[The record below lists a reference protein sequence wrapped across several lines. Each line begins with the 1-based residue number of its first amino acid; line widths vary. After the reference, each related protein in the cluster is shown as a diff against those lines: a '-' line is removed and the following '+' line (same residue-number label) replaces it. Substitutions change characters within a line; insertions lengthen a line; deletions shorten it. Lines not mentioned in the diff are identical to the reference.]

1 MTPVPKEP
9 ERKNYPWRVFAGRL
23 AFAPHYFAHTQG
35 DSVMSERLSHRQ
47 VECLKLSAFMSDKE
61 IGRKLGLSPHTVEN
75 HIREA
80 KRKLG
85 VTSRKKALELMTEI
99 PSDGFGGMADPEES
113 SPTPGVSEASVAFEH
128 CIGAPSSATPFGVYS
143 GLGQW
148 RTTAGWRGPK
158 LVLVILLALGMA
170 ISVGAILAIGLM
182 VFGVL
187 ETLLSWR

>member
-1 MTPVPKEP
+1 MP
-9 ERKNYPWRVFAGRL
+9 
-23 AFAPHYFAHTQG
+23 
-35 DSVMSERLSHRQ
+35 ERLSHRQ

-85 VTSRKKALELMTEI
+85 VSSRKKALELLTEI
-99 PSDGFGGMADPEES
+99 PSDGFGGMANHGENGPAR
-113 SPTPGVSEASVAFEH
+113 GVSEASVAFDH
-128 CIGAPSSATPFGVYS
+128 SIGALDPKTPFGVYL

-158 LVLVILLALGMA
+158 LVLIVLLALGVA
-170 ISVGAILAIGLM
+170 IAVGAILAIGLM
-182 VFGVL
+182 VFGVV
-187 ETLLSWR
+187 

>member
-1 MTPVPKEP
+1 MP
-9 ERKNYPWRVFAGRL
+9 
-23 AFAPHYFAHTQG
+23 
-35 DSVMSERLSHRQ
+35 DRLSQRQ

-85 VTSRKKALELMTEI
+85 VTSRKKALELLTDA
-99 PSDGFGGMADPEES
+99 PSDGFEGMADPLQAGRAQ
-113 SPTPGVSEASVAFEH
+113 GVSEASVAFEH
-128 CIGAPSSATPFGVYS
+128 DRGVRPPDTPFGVYS
-143 GLGQW
+143 GLGRW

-158 LVLVILLALGMA
+158 LVLIVLLALGVA
-170 ISVGAILAIGLM
+170 IAVGAILAIGLM
-182 VFGVL
+182 VFGVI

>member
-1 MTPVPKEP
+1 
-9 ERKNYPWRVFAGRL
+9 
-23 AFAPHYFAHTQG
+23 
-35 DSVMSERLSHRQ
+35 
-47 VECLKLSAFMSDKE
+47 
-61 IGRKLGLSPHTVEN
+61 
-75 HIREA
+75 
-80 KRKLG
+80 
-85 VTSRKKALELMTEI
+85 MTEI

>member
-1 MTPVPKEP
+1 MP
-9 ERKNYPWRVFAGRL
+9 EG
-23 AFAPHYFAHTQG
+23 
-35 DSVMSERLSHRQ
+35 LSHRQ

-85 VTSRKKALELMTEI
+85 VSSRKKALELLTEI
-99 PSDGFGGMADPEES
+99 PSDGIGGMADVGES
-113 SPTPGVSEASVAFEH
+113 SPAPGVSEASVAFEYN
-128 CIGAPSSATPFGVYS
+128 IGALDPKTPFGVYS

-148 RTTAGWRGPK
+148 RTTAGWREPK
-158 LVLVILLALGMA
+158 LVLIVLLALAMA
-170 ISVGAILAIGLM
+170 IAVGAILAIGLM
-182 VFGVL
+182 VFGVI

>member
-1 MTPVPKEP
+1 MP
-9 ERKNYPWRVFAGRL
+9 
-23 AFAPHYFAHTQG
+23 
-35 DSVMSERLSHRQ
+35 DRLSQRQ

-85 VTSRKKALELMTEI
+85 VTSRKKALELLTDA
-99 PSDGFGGMADPEES
+99 PSDGFEGMADPLEARRAQ
-113 SPTPGVSEASVAFEH
+113 GVSEASVAFEH
-128 CIGAPSSATPFGVYS
+128 DRGVQPPDTPFGVYS
-143 GLGQW
+143 GLGRW

-158 LVLVILLALGMA
+158 LVLIVLLALGVTIA
-170 ISVGAILAIGLM
+170 VGAILAIGLM
-182 VFGVL
+182 VFGVI